1 MDLVYK
7 NEKTLFVLMLV
18 LSLLVWA
25 GLVLGLGWTVL
36 GYALMFF
43 LFYCFAQSALIS
55 YIKGTGVRITAEQF
69 PDLDRQILACC
80 AKLGLE
86 REPEAYLLQ
95 MGGSLNAFA
104 TRFLGRDFLVLYTDV
119 VDGLHENPDALNFYI
134 GHEIGHIKRKHLSWA
149 TVLLPASV
157 LPLVGAAYSRAREYT
172 CDRHGL
178 AACEQPINA
187 EFGMA
192 ALAAGGKRWRTM
204 NKSAFIAQ
212 SRETE
217 GFWMSFHELVG
228 DYPWLVKRMAAVR
241 ALAAGQEVQQ
251 PRRHWLA
258 ALMALF
264 VPRMGAG
271 GAGGVVVLAA
281 TAGILAAVAIP
292 AYQAYQQKAVV
303 ASAYAA
309 GQGAS
314 AKVEAYLVEH
324 GSIPTL
330 AQAGVQASAG
340 APAVREMEI
349 DPKNATLRVLTS
361 IETKEGA
368 GVLVFEPSMDEEK
381 NISWACSAEGIMRD
395 ALPQECWSRI
405 HSFRPLTQ
413 SLAGRL

>member
-18 LSLLVWA
+18 LSLIVWA
-25 GLVLGLGWTVL
+25 GLVLGMGWGVL
-36 GYALMFF
+36 GYALIFF

-119 VDGLHENPDALNFYI
+119 VDGLHDNPDALNFYI

-149 TVLLPASV
+149 TVLLPASI

-178 AACEQPINA
+178 AACDEPINA

-192 ALAAGGKRWRTM
+192 ALAAGGRRWRTM

-281 TAGILAAVAIP
+281 VAGIVAAVGIP

-303 ASAYAA
+303 ASAYAV

-314 AKVEAYLVEH
+314 ARVEAYLVEH

-330 AQAGVQASAG
+330 AQAGVQANAG
-340 APAVREMEI
+340 GPAVRELAI

-368 GVLVFEPSMDEEK
+368 GVLVFEPSMDEDK
-381 NISWACSAEGIMRD
+381 NISWACSAEGIMPD
-395 ALPQECWSRI
+395 ALPQDCR
-405 HSFRPLTQ
+405 
-413 SLAGRL
+413 

>member
-1 MDLVYK
+1 MELVYK

-18 LSLLVWA
+18 LSLVVWV
-25 GLVLGLGWTVL
+25 GLVLGMGWAVL

-104 TRFLGRDFLVLYTDV
+104 TRFLGRDFLVLYSDV
-119 VDGLHENPDALNFYI
+119 VDGLHDNPDALNFYI

-157 LPLVGAAYSRAREYT
+157 LPLLGAAYSRAREYT

-178 AACEQPINA
+178 AACEQPVNA

-204 NKSAFIAQ
+204 NNSAFIEQ

-264 VPRMGAG
+264 VPRMGVAG
-271 GAGGVVVLAA
+271 GAGGVVVLVAI
-281 TAGILAAVAIP
+281 AGILAAVAVP
-292 AYQAYQQKAVV
+292 AYQAYQQKAV
-303 ASAYAA
+303 ASSAYVVGQAA
-309 GQGAS
+309 S
-314 AKVEAYLVEH
+314 EKVEAYLVEH
-324 GSIPTL
+324 GKIPTL
-330 AQAGVQASAG
+330 AQAGVTADPG
-340 APAVREMEI
+340 IPAVRELEI

-361 IETKEGA
+361 IENKEGA
-368 GVLVFEPSMDEEK
+368 GVLVFEPSLDEER
-381 NISWACSAEGIMRD
+381 NISWRCSAEGIVAD
-395 ALPQECWSRI
+395 ALPVDCR
-405 HSFRPLTQ
+405 
-413 SLAGRL
+413 

>member
-7 NEKTLFVLMLV
+7 NEKTLFMLMLV
-18 LSLLVWA
+18 LSLVVWV
-25 GLVLGLGWTVL
+25 GLVLGMGWAVL

-104 TRFLGRDFLVLYTDV
+104 TRFLGRDFLVLYSDV
-119 VDGLHENPDALNFYI
+119 VDGLHDNPDALNFYI
-134 GHEIGHIKRKHLSWA
+134 GHEIGHIKRRHLSWA
-149 TVLLPASV
+149 TVLLPASI
-157 LPLVGAAYSRAREYT
+157 LPLLGAAYSRAREYT

-178 AACEQPINA
+178 AACEQPVNA

-204 NKSAFIAQ
+204 NNSAFIEQ

-264 VPRMGAG
+264 VPRMGVAG
-271 GAGGVVVLAA
+271 GAGGVVVLVAI
-281 TAGILAAVAIP
+281 AGILAAVAVP
-292 AYQAYQQKAVV
+292 AYQAYQQKAV
-303 ASAYAA
+303 AGSAYVVGQAA
-309 GQGAS
+309 S
-314 AKVEAYLVEH
+314 EKVEAYLVEH
-324 GSIPTL
+324 GKIPTL
-330 AQAGVQASAG
+330 AQAGVAADPG
-340 APAVREMEI
+340 VPAVRELEI

-368 GVLVFEPSMDEEK
+368 GVLVFEPSLDEER
-381 NISWACSAEGIMRD
+381 NISWRCSAEGIVAD
-395 ALPQECWSRI
+395 ALPVDCR
-405 HSFRPLTQ
+405 
-413 SLAGRL
+413 

>member
-25 GLVLGLGWTVL
+25 GLVLGLGWAVL
-36 GYALMFF
+36 SYALMFF

-119 VDGLHENPDALNFYI
+119 VDGLHDNPDALNFYI

-149 TVLLPASV
+149 TVLLPASM

-178 AACEQPINA
+178 AACEQAINA

-192 ALAAGGKRWRTM
+192 ALAAGGRRWRTM
-204 NKSAFIAQ
+204 NKSAYIEQ

-271 GAGGVVVLAA
+271 GAGGVVVLAVM
-281 TAGILAAVAIP
+281 AGILAAVGIP

-340 APAVREMEI
+340 APAVRELEI

-361 IETKEGA
+361 IETKQGA

-381 NISWACSAEGIMRD
+381 NISWACSAEGIMPD
-395 ALPQECWSRI
+395 ALPEDCR
-405 HSFRPLTQ
+405 
-413 SLAGRL
+413 

>member
-7 NEKTLFVLMLV
+7 NEKTLFALMLA

-25 GLVLGLGWTVL
+25 GLVLGLGWAVL
-36 GYALMFF
+36 SYALMFF

-55 YIKGTGVRITAEQF
+55 YIKGMGVRITAEQF

-86 REPEAYLLQ
+86 REPEAYLMQ

-104 TRFLGRDFLVLYTDV
+104 TRFLGRDFLVLYSDV
-119 VDGLHENPDALNFYI
+119 VDGLHDNPDALNFYI
-134 GHEIGHIKRKHLSWA
+134 GHEIGHIKRKHLSWS
-149 TVLLPASV
+149 TVLLPASI

-178 AACEQPINA
+178 AACEHPVNA

-192 ALAAGGKRWRTM
+192 ALAAGGRRWRTM
-204 NKSAFIAQ
+204 NKSAFIEQ

-264 VPRMGAG
+264 VPRMGVAG
-271 GAGGVVVLAA
+271 GAGGVVALVAL
-281 TAGILAAVAIP
+281 AGIGAAVGIP

-303 ASAYAA
+303 ASAYAV

-314 AKVEAYLVEH
+314 AKVEAYLLEH
-324 GSIPTL
+324 GKIPTL
-330 AQAGVQASAG
+330 AQAGVQADAG
-340 APAVREMEI
+340 SPAVREIEL
-349 DPKNATLRVLTS
+349 DPRNATLRVLTS

-368 GVLVFEPSMDEEK
+368 GVLVFEPSLDEER
-381 NISWACSAEGIMRD
+381 NISWRCSAEGIVAE
-395 ALPQECWSRI
+395 ALPEDCR
-405 HSFRPLTQ
+405 
-413 SLAGRL
+413 

>member
-119 VDGLHENPDALNFYI
+119 VDGLHDNPDALNFYI

-204 NKSAFIAQ
+204 NKSAYIEQ

-281 TAGILAAVAIP
+281 MAGILAAVGVP

-309 GQGAS
+309 GQDAS
-314 AKVEAYLVEH
+314 ARVEAYLVEH

-330 AQAGVQASAG
+330 AQAGVQAGAG
-340 APAVREMEI
+340 APAVRELEI

-395 ALPQECWSRI
+395 ALPEECR
-405 HSFRPLTQ
+405 
-413 SLAGRL
+413 

>member
-18 LSLLVWA
+18 LSLIVWA
-25 GLVLGLGWTVL
+25 ALVLGMGWGVL
-36 GYALMFF
+36 SYALMFF

-104 TRFLGRDFLVLYTDV
+104 TRFLGRDFLVLYSDV
-119 VDGLHENPDALNFYI
+119 VDGLHDNPDALNFYI

-149 TVLLPASV
+149 TVLLPASI

-192 ALAAGGKRWRTM
+192 ALAAGDKRWRTM

-271 GAGGVVVLAA
+271 GAGGVVVLAVV
-281 TAGILAAVAIP
+281 AGIVAAVGIP

-309 GQGAS
+309 GQSAS

-340 APAVREMEI
+340 GPAVRELEI

-368 GVLVFEPSMDEEK
+368 GVLVFEPSMDEDK
-381 NISWACSAEGIMRD
+381 NISWACGAEGILPD
-395 ALPQECWSRI
+395 ALPEDCR
-405 HSFRPLTQ
+405 
-413 SLAGRL
+413 